1 MSLRVMTRFGGS
13 QKSNDHA
20 IMKTIYEII
29 SNKGRGFLL
38 PPLHPACEH
47 QWKQLDS
54 GYCVCDWCGKDHN
67 CYKGECPEITGSHSE
82 KVCSITGCVIA
93 EGEMMAER
101 SASERTGT
109 LSADTYISHQHR
121 ITTKPNSNKVLLL
134 FGGGSKLRETVEC
147 TVREILASE
156 KTEQCM
162 IQEKKRYD
170 TKISALFSKALR
182 EASHDHKCVRP
193 NMVLLYSQV
202 EYHCRK
208 NRRASLRLG
217 VNIES
222 VIDNCTESITS
233 LLILFGGVRVSKQ
246 MQNSARCREFIC
258 SILYLMRMGI
268 TYQNRQL
275 LPKVEALNYLL
286 PLQVL
291 LPVIFKIRAKS
302 ITEGENII
310 KLDIRQMPLI

>member
-1 MSLRVMTRFGGS
+1 MSLRILA
-13 QKSNDHA
+13 KSGRCGVDKKHEREY
-20 IMKTIYEII
+20 MKNVYEII
-29 SNKGRGFLL
+29 SNNGRGFLL
-38 PPLHPACEH
+38 PFGYGACDH
-47 QWKQLDS
+47 QWKQLDA
-54 GYCVCDWCGKDHN
+54 GYCVCSECGKEHH
-67 CYKGECPEITGSHSE
+67 CYMGECPEIVCYHSE
-82 KVCSITGCVIA
+82 RICSITGCVTV
-93 EGEMMAER
+93 EGELMAER
-101 SASERTGT
+101 SAGERT
-109 LSADTYISHQHR
+109 AYIEAGKVC
-121 ITTKPNSNKVLLL
+121 TKHKQPVTNRVLFL
-134 FGGGSKLRETVEC
+134 FGGGSKLRDIIES

-162 IQEKKRYD
+162 IQEEKRSD
-170 TKISALFSKALR
+170 SKLSALFSKALR

-193 NMVLLYSQV
+193 NMILLLSQV

-208 NRRASLRLG
+208 NRKVSLRRDVDIEG
-217 VNIES
+217 VIER
-222 VIDNCTESITS
+222 CTESITS
-233 LLILFGGVRVSKQ
+233 LLLQFGGIRVTKQ
-246 MQNSARCREFIC
+246 MQNVSRCREFIC

-275 LPKVEALNYLL
+275 LPKMEILNNIL